1 MAQLTLDGLVSQLRA
16 AYGTALRSVVL
27 YGSAAAGEHIPKRS
41 DYNVLVIVD
50 ALTTDSLRAA
60 SATARAWAEA
70 GNPAPLTLTASE
82 WRGSVDI
89 FPMEYADMIERHR
102 VLHGESPFTGIA
114 VEPGDLRLQLEQE
127 SMGKLIKFRQGIL
140 ASGGDYGRQLE
151 LIAGSVSTIMVI
163 FRALLRLLGQV
174 PPTDNIATSEAVAR
188 AAGFDPAPFATAIR
202 HVRGERKIATGD
214 VPTILPA
221 YLRGM
226 EQLVKY
232 LDRYEKP

>member
-16 AYGTALRSVVL
+16 AYGDTLRSVVL

-41 DYNVLVIVD
+41 DYNVLVIVES
-50 ALTTDSLRAA
+50 LTADSLRAA

-70 GNPAPLTLTASE
+70 GNPAPLTMTAAE

-89 FPMEYADMIERHR
+89 FPMEYADMLERHR
-102 VLHGESPFTGIA
+102 VLHGEAPFTGIQ

-127 SMGKLIKFRQGIL
+127 AMGKLLKFRQGVL

-151 LIAGSVSTIMVI
+151 LIASSVSTIMVI
-163 FRALLRLLGQV
+163 FRALLRLMKQV

-188 AAGFDPAPFATAIR
+188 AAGFDATPFAAAIR
-202 HVRGERKIATGD
+202 HVRGERKIANGE
-214 VPTILPA
+214 VPAILPG

-226 EQLVKY
+226 EQLVRY
-232 LDRYEKP
+232 LDRYEQT